1 MVKLEA
7 SLAEMERELTRA
19 EAAHMRE
26 RRELLDREAAAVADQ
41 ERFRSRTILLQG
53 EVGGLSFLLRR
64 NVGCRRCF
72 SCGREVEMYPLA
84 LCRGRTKS
92 ASGVAPSCSR
102 ARCVASL
109 CCRFL

>member
-41 ERFRSRTILLQG
+41 ERFRSRSILLQG
-53 EVGGLSFLLRR
+53 EVCGGLFLS
-64 NVGCRRCF
+64 
-72 SCGREVEMYPLA
+72 SCDSTVPCHCTRERVVIW
-84 LCRGRTKS
+84 R
-92 ASGVAPSCSR
+92 SGVVGFFGVYST
-102 ARCVASL
+102 
-109 CCRFL
+109 

>member
-1 MVKLEA
+1 MPAYYIYCTYGRYTAEMVKLEA

-53 EVGGLSFLLRR
+53 EVGGLSLLPFFVVALMCLRVVSLHAPR
-64 NVGCRRCF
+64 KSLPGSQV
-72 SCGREVEMYPLA
+72 PLSQ
-84 LCRGRTKS
+84 TT
-92 ASGVAPSCSR
+92 
-102 ARCVASL
+102 
-109 CCRFL
+109 

>member
-41 ERFRSRTILLQG
+41 ERFRSRSILLQG
-53 EVGGLSFLLRR
+53 EVSIDVPELRGAVVGVFSFL
-64 NVGCRRCF
+64 
-72 SCGREVEMYPLA
+72 PLEGSITRKHP
-84 LCRGRTKS
+84 LMKICSKLYQEGENCVRGT
-92 ASGVAPSCSR
+92 
-102 ARCVASL
+102 L
-109 CCRFL
+109 

>member
-53 EVGGLSFLLRR
+53 EVCGLIFSGGRGLGFCSFVFCLFSRVDVSRVSLFLFFFMYVYEPPAEM
-64 NVGCRRCF
+64 VGPILK
-72 SCGREVEMYPLA
+72 EA
-84 LCRGRTKS
+84 
-92 ASGVAPSCSR
+92 
-102 ARCVASL
+102 
-109 CCRFL
+109 